1 MNSKMVL
8 KEQCILG
15 IEATGHTISVGIFL
29 KGVPKGEIYL
39 NVGRPGSETILSSID
54 TLLKSCFLEKGDL
67 EGICLTLGP
76 GSFTS
81 MRMGLSIAEA
91 LGIGL
96 NIPLYGTDLLSL
108 IANSVP
114 YYSKPVKVIRN
125 AYKGELYLGVFDTS
139 NGRAKA
145 LDEISLITPERFFNE
160 LKAGE
165 LVLGNGIEKLISAG
179 YDLESKGITWTLEK
193 AQVITALDV
202 ISYLGETEVREAGGV
217 PLKPIYIRL
226 SDAEICYEQKFGTKK

>member
-1 MNSKMVL
+1 MIL

-39 NVGRPGSETILSSID
+39 NNGRPGSETILSSID
-54 TLLKSCFLEKGDL
+54 VLLKSCLLEKGDL

-81 MRMGLSIAEA
+81 MRLGLSIAEA

-139 NGRAKA
+139 SGRAVA
-145 LDEISLITPERFFNE
+145 LDEISLVTPERFFNE
-160 LKAGE
+160 LKTGE
-165 LVLGNGIEKLISAG
+165 LVLGNGIEKLISSE
-179 YDLESKGITWTLEK
+179 YDLDRKGVNWNVEK
-193 AQVITALDV
+193 GQVITALDV
-202 ISYLGETEVREAGGV
+202 ISYLGNTAVREPGDV
-217 PLKPIYIRL
+217 PLEPIYIRL
-226 SDAEICYEQKFGTKK
+226 SDAEICYDKKFGAKK